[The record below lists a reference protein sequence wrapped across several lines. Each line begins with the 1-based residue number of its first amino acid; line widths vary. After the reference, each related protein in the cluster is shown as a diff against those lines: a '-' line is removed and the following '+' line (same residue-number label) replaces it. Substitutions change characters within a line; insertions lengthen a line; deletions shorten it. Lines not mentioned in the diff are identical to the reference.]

1 MALSPRRLRAT
12 IAVMQKS
19 KQKDQ
24 SGNPLHP
31 GGDDPRHAPESG
43 EPSEISQFHGKPI
56 DELTGKSEPRREKS
70 DRKSDKRGSK

>member
-1 MALSPRRLRAT
+1 MNQP
-12 IAVMQKS
+12 

-43 EPSEISQFHGKPI
+43 EPREMGQLRGKPI
-56 DELTGKSEPRREKS
+56 DELTGKSESRKNAS
-70 DRKSDKRGSK
+70 DQARASGKRGAK